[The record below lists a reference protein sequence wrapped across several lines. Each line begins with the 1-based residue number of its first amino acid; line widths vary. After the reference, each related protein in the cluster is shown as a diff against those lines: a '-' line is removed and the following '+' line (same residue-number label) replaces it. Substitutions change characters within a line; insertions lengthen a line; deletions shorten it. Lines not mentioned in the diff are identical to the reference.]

1 MKKSLFILAL
11 ILISFGAKAMVG
23 ENSISYVKT
32 GSDVYF
38 GQNLKIGL
46 FNYKLFDSDGT
57 VKKIPAREVVAYTH
71 NSQHFE
77 YLPIVNKS
85 NTVSGYAMMEYITQR
100 NGLNL
105 YRRCCLDEKN
115 ERFDYYV
122 FKNGEFYL
130 KVDQENAK
138 TTLPFFGIKLV

>member
-11 ILISFGAKAMVG
+11 FLISFGAKAMVSD
-23 ENSISYVKT
+23 NSISYVKT
-32 GSDVYF
+32 GSEVYF
-38 GQNLKIGL
+38 GQDLKIGL
-46 FNYKLFDSDGT
+46 FNYKLIISDGT
-57 VKKIPAREVVAYTH
+57 VKKIPVREVVAYTH

-77 YLPIVNKS
+77 YLPVVNKL
-85 NTVSGYAMMEYITQR
+85 NVVSGYAMMEYVTQR

-105 YRRCCLDEKN
+105 YRRCCLDEKK
-115 ERFDYYV
+115 EKYDFYV